1 MLKITL
7 PCVVTYVDGEEAKC
21 EKFDNAKDAH
31 NKLKCLYD
39 AAEAHARKRFAD
51 DVDEIGNSV
60 HTEISTYYS
69 PKRSASVYLD
79 DSEIEYVVEDRDF
92 EVEDELDEEMVVNGA
107 PSAMETIISE
117 ISIEFL
123 LTSIGKVR

>member
-1 MLKITL
+1 MKMLKITL

-51 DVDEIGNSV
+51 DVDENGNSV

-79 DSEIEYVVEDRDF
+79 DSEIEYVVENRDF
-92 EVEDELDEEMVVNGA
+92 EVEDELYEEMA
-107 PSAMETIISE
+107 SDMETIISE

-123 LTSIGKVR
+123 LTSIGNVR